1 MKQCQKGGD
10 QPVELILVGLILPRS
25 VEPQDAH
32 RGSWFLRKDF
42 GKGCKEKLFNS
53 AHFRF
58 SAKMHFAAGG
68 KTMIGSL
75 PG

>member
-1 MKQCQKGGD
+1 MKQRQKSGN

-25 VEPQDAH
+25 VEAQDAH
-32 RGSWFLRKDF
+32 RGSWFLRKDC
-42 GKGCKEKLFNS
+42 GRRSKGKLFNS

-58 SAKMHFAAGG
+58 SAEIHFEAGG
-68 KTMIGSL
+68 KTIIDSL